1 MQFVKCGCFF
11 GKRVALSM
19 CSTLFLHHKH
29 NETMIRVLKILFAVT
44 MLSVSASAQTTTSS
58 GLVYR
63 IAKAGNANTPREGD
77 QVWVEYTGM
86 LTDGTVFAS
95 TAEYGCI
102 DFYLGQGMLIK
113 GWEEGLQLI
122 GEGGV
127 IELTVPPTLGYGD
140 LETEDIPSGSTL
152 HFVIKV
158 VQVNKHQQIRPFDI
172 SGKKLK
178 KLPNGIKYYVVKE
191 GTGNAPKKGDNAY
204 VHYTGWL
211 DNGSIFGTSVHKS
224 NPMRITVGGG
234 EVIEGWDYILGLMKP
249 GSKVRALI
257 PSNLA
262 FGAEGYG
269 IQVPANASISLDLEL
284 VRVSPQVI
292 VEKWNAAGRDT
303 LHTPSGVGYVVF
315 EQGEGTTIQPN
326 SIVTAHYSA
335 YLTDGTLVE
344 SSVKRE
350 TPVKFPTNAGMIL
363 DGWEDA
369 MPLMRKGSK
378 FQLLVPSFLAYG
390 SENVEGVPA
399 NSDMIFD
406 IEIIDVME

>member
-1 MQFVKCGCFF
+1 MNRILIIIFA
-11 GKRVALSM
+11 VAML
-19 CSTLFLHHKH
+19 T
-29 NETMIRVLKILFAVT
+29 IRV
-44 MLSVSASAQTTTSS
+44 SAQTTTPS

-63 IAKAGNANTPREGD
+63 IAKAGNTNTPREGD

-86 LTDGTVFAS
+86 LADGTVFAS
-95 TAEYGCI
+95 TAEYGCV

-127 IELTVPPTLGYGD
+127 IELTVPSALGYGD
-140 LETEDIPSGSTL
+140 IETEDIPARSTL
-152 HFVIKV
+152 HFVIKL
-158 VQVNKHQQIRPFDI
+158 VQVNRHQQIRPFDI
-172 SGKKLK
+172 SGKKMK
-178 KLPNGIKYYVVKE
+178 KLPNGIKYYVVNQ
-191 GTGNAPKKGDNAY
+191 GTGSVPQKGDNAY

-211 DNGSIFGTSVHKS
+211 ENGSIFGTSLHKS
-224 NPMRITVGGG
+224 TPMRITVGAG
-234 EVIEGWDYILGLMKP
+234 EVIEGWDYILGLMQP
-249 GSKVRALI
+249 GSKVRVLI
-257 PSNLA
+257 PSELA

-269 IQVPANASISLDLEL
+269 IQVPANADISLDLEL
-284 VRVSPQVI
+284 VRVSPQVK

-303 LHTPSGVGYVVF
+303 LRTPSGVGYIVF
-315 EQGEGTTIQPN
+315 NQGDGATIKPN
-326 SIVTAHYSA
+326 SIVTVHYSA

-390 SENVEGVPA
+390 SDEVEGVPA

-406 IEIIDVME
+406 IEIIDVLE